1 MTSIFRALVHGWQCV
16 ALSAVLCISG
26 CGAPDASGTDA
37 SGADGYAHDA
47 GGADA
52 AARDGDQPD
61 AARQPVDGDT
71 AAAEVLPCADTSE
84 LVRALQKRAA
94 DLDGRE
100 RELEERQHTLKLL
113 DQAVEERLIHLE
125 KTRDQAAAEVARL
138 VDERAGKCLDQET
151 EYLKQVASLR
161 QEYEALER
169 GLAGW
174 EKAQQQRIDAALET
188 DVQLLTKALNTMRPE
203 KAAATLGALD
213 SEQAAMLLG
222 RLPERSSGK
231 ILAAMQP
238 DVAAGIVKAMLAP
251 DVPPRRA
258 DLLEVGNHAPA
269 PAQPAG
275 GSPP

>member
-16 ALSAVLCISG
+16 ALSAVLCTSG
-26 CGAPDASGTDA
+26 CGAPDASG
-37 SGADGYAHDA
+37 ADGDAHDA

-52 AARDGDQPD
+52 VARDGDQPD
-61 AARQPVDGDT
+61 AARQPVDADT

-169 GLAGW
+169 GLVGW

-258 DLLEVGNHAPA
+258 DLLEVGNRAPA